1 VTDTSNPDGNPDGR
15 DGWRRLTIQVGGR
28 TYGGA
33 FETVADEVHVV
44 GDPGAKR
51 ARLGPW
57 EAPRSLAER
66 LLAELYGV
74 ADAPDAEAEAPPA
87 PRQPDAPAAA
97 AAPPRPPNNLVG
109 LGLLAAFVALGALLH
124 LAPAA
129 RTPATFAFV
138 MAGWLLA
145 VMAHEFC
152 HALVAYLGGDRTVRA
167 KGYLAFDPRRYAD
180 LGTSLVLPLLAL
192 ALGGIGFPGGA
203 VWVRNDLMRNRAWR
217 SASALAGPAA
227 TLLVL
232 LALAFVLALW
242 SRIAPPDMLFQ
253 ALAMLAFLQAMAL
266 VLNLLP
272 IPGLD
277 GFNVLRPF
285 LPRAWTRGLR
295 RFEGVSMLVL
305 LGLLF
310 FVPGVSGSLFQAAAA
325 IASGLGAPRAAIAAG
340 WADFH
345 FWQG

>member
-1 VTDTSNPDGNPDGR
+1 MDTPRPDGR
-15 DGWRRLTIQVGGR
+15 AGWQSLTLEVGGR
-28 TYGGA
+28 SYTGA

-57 EAPRSLAER
+57 EQPMDLARR
-66 LLAELYGV
+66 LLAELYGL
-74 ADAPDAEAEAPPA
+74 PELGAPP
-87 PRQPDAPAAA
+87 QPAESAPAEA
-97 AAPPRPPNNLVG
+97 AAPPAAAPNNLVG
-109 LGLLAAFVALGALLH
+109 LALLGAFLALGAALH
-124 LAPAA
+124 LMAPA

-138 MAGWLLA
+138 VAGWLLA
-145 VMAHEFC
+145 LMAHEFA

-203 VWVRNDLMRNRAWR
+203 VWIRTDLLRNRAWR
-217 SASALAGPAA
+217 AASALAGPGA
-227 TLLVL
+227 TLVVL
-232 LALAFVLALW
+232 LALAFGLALW
-242 SRIAPPDMLFQ
+242 RRAATPDMLFS

-277 GFNVLRPF
+277 GFNALRPF
-285 LPRAWTRGLR
+285 LPRSWTAALR
-295 RFEGVSMLVL
+295 RYEGLSMLVL

-310 FVPGVSGSLFQAAAA
+310 FVPGVSDALFAA
-325 IASGLGAPRAAIAAG
+325 ASGLASALGVPRGAMAAG

>member
-1 VTDTSNPDGNPDGR
+1 MDAANADGR
-15 DGWRRLTIQVGGR
+15 AGWRPLAIQVGGR
-28 TYGGA
+28 TYEGA
-33 FETVADEVHVV
+33 FQTVADEVQVV
-44 GDPGAKR
+44 GKPGSR
-51 ARLGPW
+51 QARLGPW
-57 EAPRSLAER
+57 ESPRGLAER
-66 LLAELYGV
+66 LLADLHGLSE
-74 ADAPDAEAEAPPA
+74 APAAPREPDAPDAPPEPPASATPTAPPDN
-87 PRQPDAPAAA
+87 R
-97 AAPPRPPNNLVG
+97 VG
-109 LGLLAAFVALGALLH
+109 LALLAGFLALGAVLH
-124 LAPAA
+124 LAAPA

-138 MAGWLLA
+138 VAGWLLA
-145 VMAHEFC
+145 VMAHEFA

-180 LGTSLVLPLLAL
+180 LGTSLVLPMLAL

-203 VWVRNDLMRNRAWR
+203 VWVRTDLMRNRAWR

-227 TLLVL
+227 TLVVL
-232 LALAFVLALW
+232 LALALVLALW
-242 SRIAPPDMLFQ
+242 SRMAPPDMLFS

-285 LPRAWTRGLR
+285 LPRRWTAGLR
-295 RFEGVSMLVL
+295 RFEGLSMLVL

-310 FVPGVSGSLFQAAAA
+310 FVPGVSEGLFKVAA
-325 IASGLGAPRAAIAAG
+325 GLATTLGVPRAAIGDG